1 MLQGSCDIVVREP
14 MQTTILEMKHP
25 VGVWVLSCAALLLLV
40 PKAAAQRGLSGQQYD
55 TMPFQQPNLYPAGIG
70 PGGRLEFAGS
80 EARPKILL
88 TGYWPL
94 SNHMLRAFN
103 ADPAQNSTG
112 WVGSNWEGRG
122 YDVYAYFAE
131 FAGGGGQGS
140 GDLQVDYQDT
150 SEDFWRIADE
160 LKPIAVITFSRG
172 FANKKW
178 ELEWNNR
185 NLAVWMDDFTPPLQP
200 TPAPP
205 DGSVPAGHIRNSTL
219 PLQKIVDAVNA
230 ATLQNI
236 DTVIDFA
243 GNGGG
248 YLSEFI
254 AYQGVWYQAEH
265 ADPQDPAWCIAAGHV
280 HVGSMISLNKDI
292 RATHQ
297 TLRALIRYIDEVTD
311 SSTGDLSWFCPTTPH
326 SAGAGAVLTAIGSQ
340 SITANDLE
348 LKVIKH
354 VPGTFGLVF
363 YGAGSQASVPFGDGQ
378 RCVSAPLFRISPVAQ
393 ADALGVADIAVDF
406 TSGRLSGGAGQVSP
420 GSLWHFQYWM
430 RDQAAGG
437 AGFTAS
443 SGLSLTFTP

>member
-185 NLAVWMDDFTPPLQP
+185 NLAVWMDDFTPP
-200 TPAPP
+200 
-205 DGSVPAGHIRNSTL
+205 
-219 PLQKIVDAVNA
+219 A
-230 ATLQNI
+230 AAHSCSSRWI
-236 DTVIDFA
+236 
-243 GNGGG
+243 GPG
-248 YLSEFI
+248 
-254 AYQGVWYQAEH
+254 
-265 ADPQDPAWCIAAGHV
+265 
-280 HVGSMISLNKDI
+280 
-292 RATHQ
+292 RTHQ
-297 TLRALIRYIDEVTD
+297 ELDSAAPEDRGRRERGYSSEHRHRDRLRRQWGGV
-311 SSTGDLSWFCPTTPH
+311 SVRVHRLSR
-326 SAGAGAVLTAIGSQ
+326 GL
-340 SITANDLE
+340 
-348 LKVIKH
+348 
-354 VPGTFGLVF
+354 VPG
-363 YGAGSQASVPFGDGQ
+363 GA
-378 RCVSAPLFRISPVAQ
+378 C
-393 ADALGVADIAVDF
+393 
-406 TSGRLSGGAGQVSP
+406 
-420 GSLWHFQYWM
+420 
-430 RDQAAGG
+430 
-437 AGFTAS
+437 
-443 SGLSLTFTP
+443 